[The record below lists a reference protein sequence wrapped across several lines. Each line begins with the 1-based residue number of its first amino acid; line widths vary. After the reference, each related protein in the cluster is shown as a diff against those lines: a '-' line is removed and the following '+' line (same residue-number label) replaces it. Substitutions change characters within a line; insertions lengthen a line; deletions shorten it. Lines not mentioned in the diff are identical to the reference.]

1 MQQTS
6 NSNNRLT
13 VSNNTYTRRK
23 LDSLLVRGK
32 TVDYVEFIDL
42 DDEHV
47 IYTVDTNKTIK
58 RQWKQTGERL
68 ADIPI
73 VFTVKA
79 HYKGLGTHITH
90 YEVVAITVSENNNV
104 AWIETKC
111 VETGATVQ
119 YQAKNWSNFT
129 NMINKDNNNSYL
141 RDICNFIEV
150 VTGCKKKQGQ
160 KLQTK
165 HMKFKSASE
174 VLNSIHIEPMTI
186 TTTVT
191 KEIELPH
198 YENNKAIPMPP
209 SCYQVIQTDDRTYGL
224 TTEEVTFSNV
234 YSGVY
239 LWYSDFLRYIGESCH
254 MIQRGMSESTG
265 ECLDK
270 FRDMSLDDILQELQ
284 DMLDNGNIDDIEV
297 THLINLYESYQV
309 PLLYFT
315 GRYGYTSGVY
325 NRKKVKVHTH
335 FESIFISWN
344 LLLEDRLDMTVI
356 NDKQRDED
364 ILELLRTM
372 PNTEFKLTDSVSE
385 LIDELVEP
393 TQYELEVIE
402 EYCKAYGY
410 KWHRLDSDHAKLIVS
425 VCRSLDMTVES
436 LLFE

>member
-73 VFTVKA
+73 VFTVKC

-104 AWIETKC
+104 AWITTKC
-111 VETGATVQ
+111 VETGSEVS
-119 YQAKNWSNFT
+119 YQAKNWSNFS
-129 NMINKDNNNSYL
+129 NSINKDVSNSYS

-150 VTGCKKKQGQ
+150 VTGCKTKQGQ
-160 KLQTK
+160 KLQVK
-165 HMKFKSASE
+165 HMKFKSHRE
-174 VLNSIHIEPMTI
+174 VRNAIHIEPMEI

-191 KEIELPH
+191 KEIELP
-198 YENNKAIPMPP
+198 YNYIGIPHE
-209 SCYQVIQTDDRTYGL
+209 CHQVIQTDDRTYGL
-224 TTEEVTFSNV
+224 STERITIQNT

-239 LWYSDFLRYIGESCH
+239 MWYSDFLRYIGESKH
-254 MIQRGMSESTG
+254 MILRGMSESTG

-270 FRDMSLDDILQELQ
+270 FRDMLFEDIKQELQ
-284 DMLDNGNIDDIEV
+284 DMLDFGNIDDMEV
-297 THLINLYESYQV
+297 THLINLYDSIQV

-315 GRYGYTSGVY
+315 GRYGYTSGVV
-325 NRKKVKVHTH
+325 NRKNIDIHTH

-344 LLLEDRLDMTVI
+344 LLLEDTLDMTVI
-356 NDKQRDED
+356 NDKQRNED
-364 ILELLRTM
+364 IMQLLRTM

-385 LIDELVEP
+385 LIAELVEP
-393 TQYELEVIE
+393 TQYEMEVIE
-402 EYCKAYGY
+402 EYCRVYGY
-410 KWHRLDSDHAKLIVS
+410 KWYRLDSDHMKLIAT

>member
-1 MQQTS
+1 MQQPS
-6 NSNNRLT
+6 NRNNRLT

-32 TVDYVEFIDL
+32 TVDHVEFIDL

-47 IYTVDTNKTIK
+47 IYTVDTNGVVK
-58 RQWKQTGERL
+58 RQWKQIGERL

-111 VETGATVQ
+111 GETGATVQ
-119 YQAKNWSNFT
+119 YQAKNWSNFS
-129 NMINKDNNNSYL
+129 NMINKDSNNSYL

-165 HMKFKSASE
+165 HMKFKSTSE
-174 VLNSIHIEPMTI
+174 VRNSIHIEPYTTKAMT
-186 TTTVT
+186 T
-191 KEIELPH
+191 KEVELP
-198 YENNKAIPMPP
+198 YNANYMPP
-209 SCYQVIQTDDRTYGL
+209 SCYQLIQTDDRTYGL
-224 TTEEVTFSNV
+224 TSEKITYTSL
-234 YSGVY
+234 SGVY
-239 LWYSDFLRYIGESCH
+239 LWYSDFLRYIGESYD
-254 MIQRGMSESTG
+254 MIVRGMSESTG

-270 FRDMSLDDILQELQ
+270 FVDMSLDDILQELQ
-284 DMLDNGNIDDIEV
+284 NMLDNGNIDDIEV

-315 GRYGYTSGVY
+315 GRYGYTSGVL
-325 NRKKVKVHTH
+325 NKKNIDIHTH
-335 FESIFISWN
+335 FESIFIRWN
-344 LLLEDRLDMTVI
+344 ILLEDRLDMTVI

-372 PNTEFKLTDSVSE
+372 PNVEFRLTDSVSE
-385 LIDELVEP
+385 LIDEVVEP
-393 TQYELEVIE
+393 TEYDIEVITD
-402 EYCKAYGY
+402 YCIQYGY
-410 KWHRLDSDHAKLIVS
+410 KWYKLDSDHMILIAS
-425 VCRSLDMTVES
+425 ICRSLNLDIEEV
-436 LLFE
+436 LFG